1 MGKTTNNSPLV
12 VGKERAEKWE
22 QADIIWNAI
31 EEVWNDFAFFID
43 VFGGRGKTP
52 KRKLELYKD
61 LEKDEKKR
69 AIKLIC
75 MVKGQK
81 FEEEKEIQDFEVTID
96 DIDLVLE
103 RAKRLRPKLYMEMT
117 GE

>member
-1 MGKTTNNSPLV
+1 
-12 VGKERAEKWE
+12 
-22 QADIIWNAI
+22 
-31 EEVWNDFAFFID
+31 
-43 VFGGRGKTP
+43 
-52 KRKLELYKD
+52 
-61 LEKDEKKR
+61 
-69 AIKLIC
+69 